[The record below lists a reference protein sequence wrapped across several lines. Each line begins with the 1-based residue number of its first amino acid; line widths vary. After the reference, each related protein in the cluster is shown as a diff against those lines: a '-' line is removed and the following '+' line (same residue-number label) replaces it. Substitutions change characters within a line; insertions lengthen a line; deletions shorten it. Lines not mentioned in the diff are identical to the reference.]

1 MANETVVKQLLE
13 LVEDCTKT
21 TVEQLITIAA
31 FRTYLVSATIFLLI
45 IESLR
50 QCWRDYQRHP
60 PAAQVPSERQP
71 KLKWDIRV
79 LSERDAID
87 AGQILMGLD
96 VGEACC
102 GHQLIARIALV
113 VTMLQ

>member
-1 MANETVVKQLLE
+1 MAALR
-13 LVEDCTKT
+13 
-21 TVEQLITIAA
+21 IP
-31 FRTYLVSATIFLLI
+31 LVSATIFLSIL
-45 IESLR
+45 ESLWQR
-50 QCWRDYQRHP
+50 WRDCRRHP
-60 PAAQVPSERQP
+60 PAAPIPSERQP

-79 LSERDAID
+79 LSERDTID
-87 AGQILMGLD
+87 ASQILMGGD

>member
-1 MANETVVKQLLE
+1 MAFALFCTPDANGTSHQAVKRDNHSFDSRQYLSNRRRLHR
-13 LVEDCTKT
+13 
-21 TVEQLITIAA
+21 AA
-31 FRTYLVSATIFLLI
+31 HVLT
-45 IESLR
+45 E
-50 QCWRDYQRHP
+50 H
-60 PAAQVPSERQP
+60 QP
-71 KLKWDIRV
+71 KLKRNIRV

-87 AGQILMGLD
+87 TGQILMGGD